1 MTTVRR
7 LTDLSVEDV
16 EVGIA
21 GLAHHL
27 WGGGSSGVSGVSQVG
42 AAL

>member
-1 MTTVRR
+1 MTTVCR

-27 WGGGSSGVSGVSQVG
+27 WGGGSSGVSGVS
-42 AAL
+42 

>member
-1 MTTVRR
+1 MTTVRW

-27 WGGGSSGVSGVSQVG
+27 WGGGSSGVSGVS
-42 AAL
+42 